1 MKLRA
6 LGLVAVVYVWGC
18 SNEQS
23 TLMNPNLS
31 AGSGA
36 AGVAAATSGAGVGS
50 ASAGTGALP
59 SAGSS
64 AVASGSAGI
73 GLAGASGSNAGA
85 AAVAGAAGGGV
96 AGSVSA
102 AGGGGAAGS
111 AGASAGAGG
120 SAGAAGGGSAEKPKP
135 ACLKKSS
142 QVIFI
147 GDSYINYGLAHTLLS
162 TLIEQRAIKDG
173 ALKSGET
180 YRNYA
185 VPGTAL
191 AAPNALGMI
200 APQWD
205 MAVAAD
211 PDIKFVIMDGGGN
224 DVLLDNRQCLAA
236 GSDKDA
242 ACQKVVADSLKVGA
256 DLMNKMKAGGVT
268 DDIYFFYP
276 HVPAGGDDINDYGL
290 MQLQAQA
297 MTLATP
303 TFRTYV
309 EDTIPLFEGHPDYF
323 ASDGI
328 HANDMGENLI
338 ADQIWKTM
346 KDNCIAQPESSGC
359 CTP

>member
-18 SNEQS
+18 SNEPS
-23 TLMNPNLS
+23 VLMNPNLS

-36 AGVAAATSGAGVGS
+36 TGVVPPMNVAGATG

-59 SAGSS
+59 AAGSS
-64 AVASGSAGI
+64 AVISGSAGA
-73 GLAGASGSNAGA
+73 GFAGASGSSAAAGA
-85 AAVAGAAGGGV
+85 VASAAGSGGV
-96 AGSVSA
+96 AGSASA
-102 AGGGGAAGS
+102 AGSGGSVDS
-111 AGASAGAGG
+111 AGQGG
-120 SAGAAGGGSAEKPKP
+120 SAGAAGGGSPEKVKP

-142 QVIFI
+142 EVIFI
-147 GDSYINYGLAHTLLS
+147 GDSYINYGIAHTLLS